1 MLQVYGSNYFQIVKE
16 RKYAPAEDKKGL
28 LLMYTKQ
35 DCPKCEWNE
44 AYFDTLAQEMGS
56 ADFIFAK
63 MDLDKNLPPPE
74 VKQFVLPDNPE
85 ANMLQFLAILPDG
98 GAIKRFQKED
108 DSYEEI
114 VKFFESARYLLNI
127 YRGPQAKNEL

>member
-1 MLQVYGSNYFQIVKE
+1 
-16 RKYAPAEDKKGL
+16 
-28 LLMYTKQ
+28 MYTKQ

-74 VKQFVLPDNPE
+74 VKQFVLPDNSE

-98 GAIKRFQKED
+98 GAIKRF
-108 DSYEEI
+108 
-114 VKFFESARYLLNI
+114 
-127 YRGPQAKNEL
+127 